1 MINVTGLSVN
11 FYENVTKVTVEV
23 YDMIGSLERLKD
35 KLIITLPGQYQNIDE
50 ELISKIEEQLNTNG
64 YAHNPTLE

>member
-23 YDMIGSLERLKD
+23 YDMVGSLERLKD

-50 ELISKIEEQLNTNG
+50 ELLGKIEEQLNTNG
-64 YAHNPTLE
+64 YVHNPTLE

>member
-50 ELISKIEEQLNTNG
+50 DLITKIEEQLNTNG
-64 YAHNPTLE
+64 YTHNPTLE